1 MFLDDDMSKHD
12 INSYIKYISYEIMH
26 RMMLRGVLKDALEHI
41 PIRNNDLI
49 GVNRNTKAQMTK
61 GQSKQ
66 TDKMT

>member
-1 MFLDDDMSKHD
+1 
-12 INSYIKYISYEIMH
+12 MH
-26 RMMLRGVLKDALEHI
+26 RMMFRGVLKDALEHI

-49 GVNRNTKAQMTK
+49 GVNQTTKAQATK

>member
-1 MFLDDDMSKHD
+1 MISIAIYNTL
-12 INSYIKYISYEIMH
+12 SYEIMH

-49 GVNRNTKAQMTK
+49 SVNRKTKAQTTK

-66 TDKMT
+66 TDIMT